1 MDLKALLEALSLGN
15 VTAIVLV
22 VLTVIQIAPIKID
35 PWSWVGKAIGRFING
50 EVLERQ
56 KNLEEEVGDLKDQIK
71 KSNEEA
77 KQNKVELAR
86 KRILRFNDELLHDQN
101 HSKEMFDDIL
111 EDIELYENYY
121 KTHDKVKNG
130 KAKHAVQ
137 NINSVYDKRLEKR
150 DFL

>member
-1 MDLKALLEALSLGN
+1 MELQKIIEAISLGQ
-15 VTAIVLV
+15 VSTFAILI
-22 VLTVIQIAPIKID
+22 LTLIQIAPIKVN
-35 PWSWVGKAIGRFING
+35 PWSYIGKAIGRFINA

-56 KNLEEEVGDLKDQIK
+56 EKLEK
-71 KSNEEA
+71 KVDSLDKKIEEA
-77 KQNKVELAR
+77 EEDSQKTKAEAAR

-111 EDIELYENYY
+111 EDIELYESYY
-121 KTHDKVKNG
+121 KTHEIKNG

-137 NINSVYDKRLEKR
+137 NINTVYDKRMEKK